1 MGNLWL
7 KIRVWTKVTIVTL
20 IALYILLFIYN
31 NSGEDVKFWWWFKHT
46 QTSSVFVLSIVAFL
60 AGALF
65 AILARTTFTTIR
77 QIGELRSRT
86 RMMKL
91 ERDLSEQQ
99 RKASKLQ
106 TRSSVGTASSASVSA
121 PAPSPT
127 SSLSPHEEDIP

>member
-1 MGNLWL
+1 MGSLWL
-7 KIRVWTKVTIVTL
+7 KIRVWTKVTIVTV

-46 QTSSVFVLSIVAFL
+46 QTSSVFVLSTVAFL
-60 AGALF
+60 AGGLF
-65 AILARTTFTTIR
+65 AILARTTFTTVK

-91 ERDLSEQQ
+91 ERDLAEQQ

-106 TRSSVGTASSASVSA
+106 TRSSLGTIGPSTAA
-121 PAPSPT
+121 PAPISPA
-127 SSLSPHEEDIP
+127 EEDIP

>member
-7 KIRVWTKVTIVTL
+7 KIRVWTKITFVTA

-46 QTSSVFVLSIVAFL
+46 QTSSVFVLSTVAFV
-60 AGALF
+60 AGGLF
-65 AILARTTFTTIR
+65 AFLARTTFTTVR
-77 QIGELRSRT
+77 QIGDLRSRT

-91 ERDLSEQQ
+91 ERDLADQQ

-106 TRSSVGTASSASVSA
+106 TRSSIATAT
-121 PAPSPT
+121 APSP
-127 SSLSPHEEDIP
+127 SPAIPIDEEEAP

>member
-7 KIRVWTKVTIVTL
+7 KIRVWTKVTIVTV

-46 QTSSVFVLSIVAFL
+46 QTSSVFVLSTVAFV
-60 AGALF
+60 AGAVF
-65 AILARTTFTTIR
+65 AILARTTITTIR

-86 RMMKL
+86 RTMKL
-91 ERDLSEQQ
+91 ERDLAEQQ

-106 TRSSVGTASSASVSA
+106 TRSSSATAPAAMSA
-121 PAPSPT
+121 PVV
-127 SSLSPHEEDIP
+127 PH